1 MTGPP
6 APVPAGPRGTATSA
20 MATGFPISIGF
31 AVPIVA
37 TSFCILSQGV
47 SVSPKPVLAGGRS
60 RSLSV
65 CCRWFC
71 YFSEVGRGLKL
82 SAKGERG
89 DVRGSWTPR
98 ARTSRFP
105 FRTDRMSFAGRIP
118 RFKTRET
125 GIGCPF
131 GRRPISVSSGSA
143 DPMTFLAVFLR
154 PQDWEF
160 LIIHLPLAAT
170 PIIFRRLPRGHPFFN
185 REGTPPPPGSVEL

>member
-47 SVSPKPVLAGGRS
+47 SVSSKPVLAGDRS

-65 CCRWFC
+65 SCRWFC
-71 YFSEVGRGLKL
+71 CFSEVGRGLKL

-89 DVRGSWTPR
+89 DIRVPGHPAPEHHGSLSEPTECPSPVTFPGPHPGR
-98 ARTSRFP
+98 PVSGVHSVTGPSRCH
-105 FRTDRMSFAGRIP
+105 RD
-118 RFKTRET
+118 
-125 GIGCPF
+125 
-131 GRRPISVSSGSA
+131 RPI
-143 DPMTFLAVFLR
+143 R
-154 PQDWEF
+154 
-160 LIIHLPLAAT
+160 
-170 PIIFRRLPRGHPFFN
+170 
-185 REGTPPPPGSVEL
+185 